1 MNETKQNKE
10 ETKMTENIQNK
21 EETKMNETKQN
32 ETTTKPHVMLNRRCL
47 IRTYSAG
54 VHVGDIVYVNPETST
69 EIQLKNAIRIWQWSG
84 GGLSLSAIANNG
96 MKGGRINRTGEVY
109 LTNVI
114 EIIPTTQIAEKTYE
128 KYIED

>member
-1 MNETKQNKE
+1 MTK
-10 ETKMTENIQNK
+10 TT
-21 EETKMNETKQN
+21 QN
-32 ETTTKPHVMLNRRCL
+32 ETTTKSHVMLNRRCL